1 VAEETQN
8 KINTKDT
15 VSTDVGVVHVMPKG
29 YQGGAMP
36 FGSHGSVVENKKI
49 KPKKVKKLVEKKK
62 VIPKPV
68 VKQAPTPKLKPKPPV
83 QKRNPHKRKLL
94 MIVGVVVIV
103 VMLIVATIVVLST
116 RGGSEPSVETPV
128 IVIPEVETTTPIVEE
143 EVETPVVVEEEDPN
157 LFDRE
162 PTQGRDSDSDGLSD
176 IEERLYGSNVR
187 LPDTDR
193 DGFLDGNEVFH
204 GYDPLRVDPA
214 TLLDRRVVK
223 EFSQQGISFILPSLW
238 QVTFAEEPPGLS
250 VEVRVSSGESMALN
264 TEPRLDRG
272 LEEFANAKENEVEYS
287 VSKAG
292 YELATSKDQMR
303 AYLAVG
309 ENFITV
315 EYAIGEKNSIDFV
328 QTFQMI
334 VNSIDMVS
342 EPVSVDGDSL

>member
-1 VAEETQN
+1 MAEETQK

-15 VSTDVGVVHVMPKG
+15 VSTDVGVVHVMPKE

-36 FGSHGSVVENKKI
+36 FGSHESVVENKKTKLKKI
-49 KPKKVKKLVEKKK
+49 KKPIEKKK
-62 VIPKPV
+62 VVPKPV
-68 VKQAPTPKLKPKPPV
+68 VKQAPPPKLKPKPPV

-94 MIVGVVVIV
+94 IIIGVVVIV

-116 RGGSEPSVETPV
+116 KNSNEPQVETPV
-128 IVIPEVETTTPIVEE
+128 IVIPEVETITPIVEE
-143 EVETPVVVEEEDPN
+143 ETDTPVVVEEEDPN

-223 EFSQQGISFILPSLW
+223 EFSEQGVSFILPSLW
-238 QVTFAEEPPGLS
+238 QVTFAEEPPSLS
-250 VEVRVSSGESMALN
+250 VEVRVSSGETMILN

-272 LEEFANAKENEVEYS
+272 LEEFTSSKEGEVEYS
-287 VSKAG
+287 ISKAG
-292 YELATSKDQMR
+292 YELATSRDQMS
-303 AYLAVG
+303 AYLSVG
-309 ENFITV
+309 DSFITV
-315 EYAIGEKNSIDFV
+315 EYAVGEKSSIDFV

-342 EPVSVDGDSL
+342 DPVSVDEDAL